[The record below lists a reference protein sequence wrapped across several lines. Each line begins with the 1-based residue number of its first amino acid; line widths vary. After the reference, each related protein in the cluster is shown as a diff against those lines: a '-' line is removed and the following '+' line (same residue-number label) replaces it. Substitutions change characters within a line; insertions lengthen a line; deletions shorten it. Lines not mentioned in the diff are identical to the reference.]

1 MKPGLRLFCSKLNC
15 DNFSYYN
22 NLCLPFCKTISVPL
36 GYWSLLA
43 WPCFGFKMTACTE
56 KSSRSSCTF
65 IAFMASSLR
74 VDFQCGVIFTCV
86 RG

>member
-22 NLCLPFCKTISVPL
+22 NLSFVLL

-74 VDFQCGVIFTCV
+74 VDFQCRVIFTCV